1 MKRIHADPNIATTDN
16 EVLGVIPTA
25 GAEIFAILTRPT
37 VEANGWGVAIL
48 NGGANNPSMG
58 RNRMSVDI
66 ARNMAAQGFHVVRF
80 DYHGVGESTGQVAEL
95 RLDMP
100 FVDDLVAVAS
110 WARSNGVERLVLTG
124 CCFGSRTALASAPHI
139 PSLAGM
145 VFFGTP
151 IRDFGKGAR
160 NKRMTRTAIDWSM
173 WEFIRRGLRLRT
185 LSGLFDARRRTR
197 YRRLVG
203 AKIGFVSRKA
213 LKQLSAE
220 TAPDL
225 YWVSEG
231 VLSQIEYIVENSIP
245 CVFVYDDKDEYY
257 KEITE
262 AMKGRLGR
270 LIEDPRSKVE
280 IKLVDGRMV
289 GRGRLIAEST
299 LLDVV
304 SRFAEQ
310 WRTDSSTG

>member
-1 MKRIHADPNIATTDN
+1 MKRIHADENIATTDN
-16 EVLGVIPTA
+16 EVLGLIPAA

-37 VEANGWGVAIL
+37 VDANGWGVVIL

-80 DYHGVGESTGQVAEL
+80 DYHGVGESTGQVAQM

-110 WARSNGVERLVLTG
+110 WARANGVEKLVLTG
-124 CCFGSRTALASAPHI
+124 CCFGSRTSLASAPHI
-139 PSLAGM
+139 PGLAGM
-145 VFFGTP
+145 VIFGTP

-160 NKRMTRTAIDWSM
+160 NKRMTRTAIDWSV
-173 WEFIRRGLRLRT
+173 WEFIRRGLRVRT
-185 LSGLFDARRRTR
+185 LSGLFDARRRGR

-203 AKIGFVSRKA
+203 AKIGFVGRKA
-213 LKQLSAE
+213 RKRLSAE
-220 TAPDL
+220 ADPDL

-231 VLSQIEYIVENSIP
+231 LLSQIQYLVENSIP
-245 CVFVYDDKDEYY
+245 CVFVYDDKDQYY

-262 AMKGRLGR
+262 AMKGRLGH
-270 LIEDPRSKVE
+270 LIEDPRSRVE
-280 IKLVDGRMV
+280 IRLVDGRQV

-299 LLDVV
+299 LLEVV
-304 SRFAEQ
+304 VGFAGQ
-310 WRTDSSTG
+310 WRTDSGTR